1 MILSVRRPG
10 VYADRRRPDRTK
22 QLFLAAVLVLTPTV
36 ISSAVAQDHGPPAG
50 GSDRNLKD
58 SVSDVKGRSIEI
70 DRIERDSKKAES
82 RARDEKRE
90 NPPAPDFLQIK
101 EDFERIQIING
112 DVLQASASSA
122 KPDYER
128 ICESA
133 AEIQKRATRL
143 KSNLFP
149 PKSKKQSKKDQPSPE
164 GQELKSLL
172 TLLDNSISS
181 FTQNPMFQNTK
192 VVTPQDSTAAEKDLD
207 GIIKISGRITNEAEN
222 KKQGSTPQE

>member
-1 MILSVRRPG
+1 M
-10 VYADRRRPDRTK
+10 TK

-58 SVSDVKGRSIEI
+58 SVSDVKGRSIEM
-70 DRIERDSKKAES
+70 DRVERDAKKADS

-90 NPPAPDFLQIK
+90 SPSAANFAQIK

-112 DVLQASASSA
+112 DVLQAPGTIA
-122 KPDYER
+122 KRDYER
-128 ICESA
+128 ISESA

-143 KSNLFP
+143 NSNLFP
-149 PKSKKQSKKDQPSPE
+149 PKSKKQSKKDEASSE
-164 GQELKSLL
+164 DQELKSLL
-172 TLLDNSISS
+172 TLLDKSIGS

-192 VVTPQDSTAAEKDLD
+192 VVTPQDSTDAEKDLD
-207 GIIKISGRITNEAEN
+207 AIIKISGRITSEAES
-222 KKQGSTPQE
+222 KKKASTSQE